1 MKEVSHLKSAAK
13 TYAAGVSVNL
23 ALRSDP
29 YREHLYNAH
38 VQAQKKPKSHG
49 KGKARAAPKLRS
61 SSRSVKRQVAAA
73 AAPNVNASRIR
84 DSVHERKRQKKG
96 ARVRR
101 KVCPDPKCAIIITS
115 RGTHAD
121 GCRFKAFRGRAKV
134 TRAYPENLLDAYI
147 REFRTRFASTLPPS
161 QSPSTPAEG
170 TPAEGT
176 PREHN
181 L

>member
-1 MKEVSHLKSAAK
+1 MLN
-13 TYAAGVSVNL
+13 AGVGTTTGSDAGMAVDKL
-23 ALRSDP
+23 IIAALRHW
-29 YREHLYNAH
+29 R
-38 VQAQKKPKSHG
+38 Q
-49 KGKARAAPKLRS
+49 GKARAAPKLRS

-134 TRAYPENLLDAYI
+134 TRDYKRQENELDAYI

-170 TPAEGT
+170 TP
-176 PREHN
+176 RHHN